1 MHLSAIVVWPDL
13 WSSAIVKVGNAS
25 LLENALSAEIGSW
38 RKKLWFGQHQK
49 FLKSVVVWKSTG
61 MHRLMPTSRSCS
73 N

>member
-13 WSSAIVKVGNAS
+13 WSSDIVKDGNAS
-25 LLENALSAEIGSW
+25 LLVNALSAVIGSW

-49 FLKSVVVWKSTG
+49 FLKSAAAWKSTG
-61 MHRLMPTSRSCS
+61 MHRLMEMIRFSS